1 MMEGYTQRSERTHV
15 HLTDLSEIKCSQMIY
30 AHISNESSLLLAT
43 GEESIQT
50 AAGGNVSDTATSNFT
65 TCQHSHATFLT
76 FIGSSL
82 VGGNYDTY
90 ADDNYNDPNT
100 ASGLNQEGELFQDVL
115 HTTSQ
120 RIPTLSGVAQ
130 KIA

>member
-1 MMEGYTQRSERTHV
+1 MIDDDYYMIEGYTQRSDHTHV
-15 HLTDLSEIKCSQMIY
+15 HLTDLSETKHSQMIS
-30 AHISNESSLLLAT
+30 ARISNESILLLAN

-50 AAGGNVSDTATSNFT
+50 AADGNVSRTTTSNFT

-100 ASGLNQEGELFQDVL
+100 ASGLE
-115 HTTSQ
+115 
-120 RIPTLSGVAQ
+120 
-130 KIA
+130 